1 MVLRVLLI
9 SGVVLL
15 FGCSR
20 KSAQDAGVDSAVKRY
35 ERVRTGMLKQDVLAM
50 LGDPSNRQEGRY
62 RWEVAGRPQYNAS
75 IEVKFDR
82 EDRITSIARS
92 RSKD

>member
-1 MVLRVLLI
+1 
-9 SGVVLL
+9 
-15 FGCSR
+15 
-20 KSAQDAGVDSAVKRY
+20 
-35 ERVRTGMLKQDVLAM
+35 MLKQDVVAM

-82 EDRITSIARS
+82 DERITSIART
-92 RSKD
+92 RAKN